1 VTIKYVSCLQS
12 DKQVELQ
19 LFRLYHNEKDIERH
33 EQDLEK
39 KQHEQKKVEKRKEK
53 AEEQLKEKKKECGKL
68 SRELAKVEQDIR
80 ELVGGTCSWYFSNL
94 INLPHCLYSGTLS
107 LCIKHL
113 SFYESMAIRNVNG
126 CGVCS
131 FEISAQRSLSVKE
144 LCYTVTSW

>member
-1 VTIKYVSCLQS
+1 MSSLQS

-80 ELVGGTCSWYFSNL
+80 ELVGDTCSWHISNL
-94 INLPHCLYSGTLS
+94 LLPYCLYSETS
-107 LCIKHL
+107 ILCLMRLPIYD
-113 SFYESMAIRNVNG
+113 SVTIRNVNT
-126 CGVCS
+126 CVVCCT
-131 FEISAQRSLSVKE
+131 EISSLSFSVKE
-144 LCYTVTSW
+144 LCCTVKLC

>member
-1 VTIKYVSCLQS
+1 MIIKYVFCLQS

-80 ELVGGTCSWYFSNL
+80 ELVGDTCSWYFCNL
-94 INLPHCLYSGTLS
+94 ISLPYCIYSETSSIRLRWRPVYDS
-107 LCIKHL
+107 V
-113 SFYESMAIRNVNG
+113 AIRNVNA

-131 FEISAQRSLSVKE
+131 IEISSLRSLSVKE
-144 LCYTVTSW
+144 LFYTVKLC